1 MVTAQKQCVNRH
13 NRHSRSLGERAAFT
27 MVETVV
33 AIAVLGL
40 GVASI
45 IGALSRMNSLAA
57 SARNMTGAYQ
67 ALENQVDLFQ
77 SMSPFN
83 PQKPNLNADPCS
95 GLIPPA
101 QVPKDACH
109 GSYPMY
115 DMTTT
120 SAGTWRSI
128 SVDGTTFNVPV
139 YQYTDPTSGTVVVV
153 QGQVQEQVTD
163 LNFAGTTP
171 SSGPYQAL
179 FQVTYTF
186 RGKQYSLT
194 MSTIRSSDI

>member
-1 MVTAQKQCVNRH
+1 MRAK
-13 NRHSRSLGERAAFT
+13 AAFT
-27 MVETVV
+27 MVEAVV
-33 AIAVLGL
+33 AILVLGI
-40 GVASI
+40 GVAST
-45 IGALSRMNSLAA
+45 IGALIRMNSLAA
-57 SARNMTGAYQ
+57 SARNTTGAYQ
-67 ALENQVDLFQ
+67 VLQNQVDLFQ

-83 PQKPNLNADPCS
+83 PQKTNLNADPCS
-95 GLIPPA
+95 GLTPPY
-101 QVPKDACH
+101 QIPKDACH

-128 SVDGTTFNVPV
+128 SVDGTTLNVPV
-139 YQYTDPTSGTVVVV
+139 YQFTDPTTGTVVVV

-179 FQVTYTF
+179 FQITYTF
-186 RGKQYSLT
+186 RGKVYSFT
-194 MSTIRSSDI
+194 MSTIRTSDI